1 MNYIQQVYK
10 GKNKWYLYLLSVF
23 VILFGWQIL
32 GVIPL
37 LIVAVIYSSDINEFK
52 AALSTN
58 FSSLEIDKNLYLFLI
73 LFTFFVGLLALLFS
87 VKKIHKRSILSL
99 VTSRKKIDWSRYGFA
114 FLLLLSVLALLI
126 GIELITK
133 PENFIFNFKPIP
145 FFTLL
150 LVSLVMLPIQTACE
164 ELIFRGYFMQALGA
178 LVKNRWFPLVV
189 TSVLFGLLHGLNPEV
204 EKMGSIVMIF
214 YIGTGLFF
222 GITTLM
228 DEGTEIALGLHAANN
243 VASALFITTDWSA
256 LQTDA
261 MYIDTSEPDIS
272 WLMFMPVFVLYPI
285 LLIILSKKY
294 KWTGWRN
301 KLLGAVEK
309 PKELN
314 KTSVNV

>member
-52 AALSTN
+52 TALATN

-87 VKKIHKRSILSL
+87 IKKIHKRSILSL
-99 VTSRKKIDWSRYGFA
+99 VTSRKKIDWGRYVFA
-114 FLLLLSVLALLI
+114 FSLLLIVLTLLI

-294 KWTGWRN
+294 KWTGWRE

-314 KTSVNV
+314 KKSVNV